1 MSQTPIKVEYP
12 LEEVLGELKQ
22 SIKEVNQNVMT
33 LQKDMNQKF
42 EMIQKDINDLKVGQ
56 TELKTEVRNL
66 KEDVKEIKDDIKEV
80 KTVQNSVINEI
91 SNLKGVKSLIIPI
104 VVAVSTA
111 LLTLLV
117 RLIPN
122 VSP

>member
-1 MSQTPIKVEYP
+1 MSQTPITVQYP
-12 LEEVLGELKQ
+12 LEDVLGELKQ
-22 SIKEVNQNVMT
+22 SNKEVNQN
-33 LQKDMNQKF
+33 LAN
-42 EMIQKDINDLKVGQ
+42 IQKDVNDLKVGQ
-56 TELKTEVRNL
+56 IQLKTEVRNL
-66 KEDVKEIKDDIKEV
+66 KEDVKEIK
-80 KTVQNSVINEI
+80 TVQNSLINEV

-122 VSP
+122 VPR

>member
-1 MSQTPIKVEYP
+1 MSQTPITVKYP

-22 SIKEVNQNVMT
+22 SIKDVNQKVTT
-33 LQKDMNQKF
+33 LQKEN
-42 EMIQKDINDLKVGQ
+42 NDLKVGQ

-66 KEDVKEIKDDIKEV
+66 KEDVKEIK
-80 KTVQNSVINEI
+80 TVQNSLINEV

-117 RLIPN
+117 RLIPS
-122 VSP
+122 VPR

>member
-1 MSQTPIKVEYP
+1 MSQTPITVQYP
-12 LEEVLGELKQ
+12 LEHVLGELKQ
-22 SIKEVNQNVMT
+22 SNKEVNQN
-33 LQKDMNQKF
+33 LAN
-42 EMIQKDINDLKVGQ
+42 IQKDVNDLKVGQ
-56 TELKTEVRNL
+56 IELKTEVRNL
-66 KEDVKEIKDDIKEV
+66 KEDVKEIK
-80 KTVQNSVINEI
+80 TVQNSLINEV

-122 VSP
+122 VPR

>member
-33 LQKDMNQKF
+33 LQKD
-42 EMIQKDINDLKVGQ
+42 INDLKVGQ

-66 KEDVKEIKDDIKEV
+66 KEDVKEIKEDVKGV

-122 VSP
+122 VSS

>member
-1 MSQTPIKVEYP
+1 MSQTPITVQYP
-12 LEEVLGELKQ
+12 LEDVLGELKQ
-22 SIKEVNQNVMT
+22 SIKEVNQN
-33 LQKDMNQKF
+33 LAN
-42 EMIQKDINDLKVGQ
+42 IQKDVNDLKVGQ
-56 TELKTEVRNL
+56 IELKTEVRNF
-66 KEDVKEIKDDIKEV
+66 KEDVKEIK
-80 KTVQNSVINEI
+80 TVQNSLINEV

-122 VSP
+122 VPR

>member
-1 MSQTPIKVEYP
+1 M
-12 LEEVLGELKQ
+12 
-22 SIKEVNQNVMT
+22 
-33 LQKDMNQKF
+33 
-42 EMIQKDINDLKVGQ
+42 NDLKVGQ
-56 TELKTEVRNL
+56 IELKTEVRNL
-66 KEDVKEIKDDIKEV
+66 KEDVKEIK
-80 KTVQNSVINEI
+80 TVQNSLINEV

-122 VSP
+122 VPR